1 MGGNVPT
8 PLLDVSHSFNIHNI
22 TERCKTLFTWDRA
35 YATPMPHSSP
45 PPPFPQ
51 HSPMPHS
58 THSQKKN
65 KQTNTHKTAIS
76 FTDKTRTTKPSETS
90 SVRMWV
96 LTHPEHTAH
105 ILPSFRVW
113 VCPNPCCLTWNVSLF
128 KKDECVCVNPWHTNV
143 RTTFSDDKMTGIK
156 ISKSWDKDSVTKVI
170 FNPWFCRQGNNWS
183 TLEGM
188 TILAKTRI
196 KSLQYSSVLH
206 KSACAAC
213 HVKKHIIETMS
224 LLLW

>member
-1 MGGNVPT
+1 MYPHLYLMFHIPSIFTISLNVVRLCSHGT
-8 PLLDVSHSFNIHNI
+8 EHTLPLYHI
-22 TERCKTLFTWDRA
+22 
-35 YATPMPHSSP
+35 

-51 HSPMPHS
+51 HSPIPHS
-58 THSQKKN
+58 THSQKK
-65 KQTNTHKTAIS
+65 KPTNTHKTAIS

-143 RTTFSDDKMTGIK
+143 RTTFSDDKTTGIK
-156 ISKSWDKDSVTKVI
+156 ISKSWFKDSVTTVI